1 MLHTS
6 VSFKNRFGGSEKAGN
21 NSIVL
26 TESKTL
32 YIAFNVLAHFI
43 S

>member
-1 MLHTS
+1 MHNTTGLEMLHTS

-26 TESKTL
+26 TESK
-32 YIAFNVLAHFI
+32 H
-43 S
+43 